1 MTASL
6 LRLLGLLKEAKKL
19 HMIDIQKLKT
29 TFNGNILSDV
39 ETKKAFSRDA
49 SIFEIVP
56 ELVVQPK
63 TTEDIQALVRFTS
76 EEKQTG
82 QDISLTA
89 RAGGTDMTGGSVSE
103 SIIIDFTKYIN
114 TIGTIRDKTV
124 QVQPGAYYRD
134 LEKIT
139 HAEGLEMPSYPA
151 SKSICGV
158 GGMVGNNAGGEK
170 SLAYG
175 QTIDWVKN
183 LEVVLSDGNI
193 YTLRPLTEA
202 ELANKIK
209 EPTFEGQLY
218 KKIWTLIS
226 SNSETIKKAEPTT
239 SKNSAGY
246 FLWKVWNGK
255 YFDLTKLFVGS
266 QGTLGIIT
274 NITFKLAPVEP
285 NSQLLVIFLTDLTD
299 LGNIVRQVKNHR
311 PQSFE
316 LYDDHTL
323 RLALRFLPDIAKK
336 MGSGIFK
343 LAWQFLPE
351 ALMSLRGGLPKLVL
365 LAEFAGQTQEVVSQK
380 AKEAEASIR
389 KDFQVETHITR
400 TEAETQKYWTVR
412 HESFNLL
419 RQHAHGKISSPFVED
434 IIVHPDELP
443 TFIPKLNAIFARYPT
458 FEYTIAGHAGD
469 ANFHIIPFVD
479 LSSQTQREMV
489 ERLSDEVYQ
498 LILEYHGSFTAE
510 HNDGIV
516 RGPYLERMFGKEM
529 MELFRQTKKIFDP
542 LNIFNPHKK
551 IDATMAYYEKHLRNK

>member
-1 MTASL
+1 
-6 LRLLGLLKEAKKL
+6 
-19 HMIDIQKLKT
+19 MINLEKLKQNFT
-29 TFNGNILSDV
+29 GDIVTN
-39 ETKKAFSRDA
+39 TAAKTAFSHDA
-49 SIFEIVP
+49 SIFEIQP
-56 ELVVQPK
+56 EVVVQPK
-63 TTEDIQALVRFTS
+63 TVDDIQTLVRFVS
-76 EEKQTG
+76 EEKQA
-82 QDISLTA
+82 DPSLSITP
-89 RAGGTDMTGGSVSE
+89 RAGGTDMTGGSITE
-103 SIIIDFTKYIN
+103 SILVDFTKYLNRVGQVIDGK
-114 TIGTIRDKTV
+114 TI

-134 LEKIT
+134 LEKVT
-139 HAEGLEMPSYPA
+139 HAQNLEMPSYPA

-175 QTIDWVKN
+175 QTIDWVVS
-183 LEVVLSDGNI
+183 LDVVLSDGNT

-202 ELANKIK
+202 ELTNKIK

-218 KKIWTLIS
+218 KKVWALIS
-226 SNSETIKKAEPTT
+226 SHYETIKKAEPTT

-246 FLWKVWNGK
+246 FLWKVWDGK
-255 YFDLTKLFVGS
+255 HFDLTKLFVGS
-266 QGTLGIIT
+266 QGTLGIVT
-274 NITFKLAPVEP
+274 NITFRLAPVQPCSE
-285 NSQLLVIFLTDLTD
+285 LLVIFLTDLHP
-299 LGNIVRQVKNHR
+299 LGDIIGHIKQFK

-336 MGSGIFK
+336 MGSGILK

-365 LAEFAGQTQEVVSQK
+365 LAEFAGPTQEEVARK
-380 AKEAEASIR
+380 AQEAEASIR

-400 TEAETQKYWTVR
+400 TKEETQKYWTVR

-419 RQHAHGKISSPFVED
+419 RQHAHGKVSSPFVED

-443 TFIPKLNAIFARYPT
+443 TFIPKLNAIFARYPS

-479 LSSQTQREMV
+479 LSSQSERDMI

-551 IDATMAYYEKHLRNK
+551 IDATMAYYEQHLRSK